1 MTNDRRSPFGLLTK
15 NNPQLV
21 NLSFLALR
29 LAIGGI
35 LFAVGASKVLGW
47 FGGMGLQATI
57 QMFTT
62 KMGIP
67 TPLAYVSCFTEFL
80 GGLCLAMGF
89 LTRPAAAAVAVN
101 MTVATF
107 VMLPR
112 GFLFGGAAYPF
123 TLLVVAL
130 ALLIAGPMGYSVD
143 ALLAR
148 PGK

>member
-1 MTNDRRSPFGLLTK
+1 MGNHRRFGFELLTR
-15 NNPQLV
+15 NTPSLV
-21 NLSFLALR
+21 DFSFLALR
-29 LAIGGI
+29 LTIGGI
-35 LFAVGASKVLGW
+35 LLTIGAGKVLGW

-62 KMGIP
+62 KIGIP
-67 TPLAYVSCFTEFL
+67 APLAYLSCFTEFL
-80 GGLCLAMGF
+80 GGLCLAAGF
-89 LTRPAAAAVAVN
+89 LTRPAALAVAVN

-123 TLLVVAL
+123 TLLVIAL
-130 ALLIAGPMGYSVD
+130 VLLIAGPMGYSVD